1 MITNLDPASDL
12 FLANVDRIQQSLAV
26 ANQQVS
32 SGKKINVA
40 SDSPDQIAPLL
51 QLRANLQHNSQIQ
64 TNLASAQADAS
75 SADIALSSAITMMD
89 QALTLGEQGANG
101 TQTPDVLQ
109 DLAQQVQS
117 IQHQMV
123 GVSQATSQGRY
134 IFSGDQM
141 NSPAYTFNSAF
152 LSTNPVLQQSVAPAT
167 YQIEDPA
174 GGSFAAAQSAQQIF
188 ASNSGGNV
196 FTALNNLR
204 LALLGGDATTIAN
217 AIDPIKQASTQLNTM
232 QAFYGQV
239 ETRILNATTYA
250 GNLDTQLRARISQTE
265 DADVASAAMQLTQST
280 TQLQAALQMQG
291 KMPHSTL
298 FDFLA

>member
-12 FLANVDRIQQSLAV
+12 FLANLDRIQQSIAV

-51 QLRANLQHNSQIQ
+51 QLRANLQSNTQIQ

-75 SADIALSSAITMMD
+75 SADTALSSAITMMD

-101 TQTPDVLQ
+101 TQTTDVLQ
-109 DLAQQVQS
+109 NLAQQVQS
-117 IQHQMV
+117 IQQQMV
-123 GVSQATSQGRY
+123 GISQATSQGRY

-141 NSPAYTFNSAF
+141 NSPAYTFNSAL
-152 LSTNPVLQQSVAPAT
+152 LSTDPVVQKSASPAT
-167 YQIEDPA
+167 YQIQDPA

-188 ASNSGGNV
+188 DSSSGGNV

-204 LALLGGDATTIAN
+204 LALLGGNATAIGN

-232 QAFYGQV
+232 DAFYGQV
-239 ETRILNATTYA
+239 ENRIQNATTYA
-250 GNLDTQLRARISQTE
+250 GNLNTQLQTRISQTE

-280 TQLQAALQMQG
+280 TELQAALQMQG

>member
-117 IQHQMV
+117 IQQQMV

-141 NSPAYTFNSAF
+141 TSPAY
-152 LSTNPVLQQSVAPAT
+152 PVLQQSVAPAT

>member
-51 QLRANLQHNSQIQ
+51 QLRANLQHNTQIQ

-75 SADIALSSAITMMD
+75 SADTALSSAITMMD
-89 QALTLGEQGANG
+89 QAMTLGEQGANG
-101 TQTPDVLQ
+101 TQTSDVLQ
-109 DLAQQVQS
+109 NLAQQVQS
-117 IQHQMV
+117 IQEQMV
-123 GVSQATSQGRY
+123 GISQTTSQGRY

-141 NSPAYTFNSAF
+141 NNPAYTFNSAL
-152 LSTNPVLQQSVAPAT
+152 LSSDPVVQQSVAPAT

-188 ASNSGGNV
+188 DSSSGGNV
-196 FTALNNLR
+196 FSALNKLR
-204 LALLGGDATTIAN
+204 LALLGGNATDIAN

-232 QAFYGQV
+232 EAFYGQV
-239 ETRILNATTYA
+239 ENRIQNATTYA
-250 GNLDTQLRARISQTE
+250 GNLNTQLQTQISQTQ
-265 DADVASAAMQLTQST
+265 DADVASAAMQLTQGT
-280 TQLQAALQMQG
+280 TDLQAAMQMEG
-291 KMPHSTL
+291 KMPHSSL
-298 FDFLA
+298 FDYLA